1 MIYSTSLIL
10 LSIKAF
16 MYIFK
21 AHNNYGI
28 VAWIDSKHK
37 YWTTKGIVRYIKLN
51 LPASHEMCLV
61 DIE

>member
-1 MIYSTSLIL
+1 
-10 LSIKAF
+10 

-51 LPASHEMCLV
+51 LPGSHEMCLV